1 MNIFNRLF
9 KRNAKATFPPEFLT
23 TKFPNQNTYLGKD
36 ATAFAAIDKIAN
48 SFAALDFGIYSY
60 DTREK
65 QRDHYLYKLLK
76 EPNKEETHSIFFTSI
91 IQDYFNSGNVYLF
104 ISRDADNIPVSL
116 FRINPKSVDVTR
128 DEYTNE
134 KIFKYK
140 GKQFTA
146 NDILHVPSRWD
157 YNGLVGKSI
166 FDACGEIFNT
176 SLALD
181 AYTKN
186 TFENSLGKRLAID
199 ISKAYP
205 TATPEQIQRIREQYQ
220 ANYAGVEN
228 AGTPIIKAPGVEYET
243 IDSGLTDNRAQEL
256 QELRNFQRDIIA
268 ELFQIPV
275 DYLTGCTSKDLET
288 LTTLYTASAI
298 QPLAQIFQESF
309 IKLLNPLEKEEL
321 YLEFDFNGLIR
332 TSLSSRVDVLVKQL
346 TNGMISPNEARKMEN
361 RSELP
366 EAGNNFFMP
375 VNLAPLNNEYI
386 TAYMA
391 KQKQTAQQTEAD
403 ILDSHSLAGDDKI

>member
-1 MNIFNRLF
+1 MSIFNRLF
-9 KRNAKATFPPEFLT
+9 KRNAKAVFPPEFLT
-23 TKFPNQNTYLGKD
+23 TKFSNQNPYLGKD

-48 SFAALDFGIYSY
+48 SFAALDFGVYSY

-76 EPNKEETHSIFFTSI
+76 EPNKEETHSTFFTSV
-91 IQDYFNSGNVYLF
+91 IQDYFNKGNVFLY
-104 ISRDADNIPVSL
+104 ISRDSDNIPISL
-116 FRINPKSVDVTR
+116 FRLNPTSVQVSR

-134 KIFKYK
+134 KIFTYK
-140 GKQFTA
+140 GNKHTA
-146 NDILHVPSRWD
+146 NEILHIPSRWD

-166 FDACGEIFNT
+166 FDSCKEIFNT
-176 SLALD
+176 SLSLD

-205 TATPEQIQRIREQYQ
+205 QATDEQIQRIREQYR

-228 AGTPIIKAPGVEYET
+228 AGTPIIKAPGVDYET
-243 IDSGLTDNRAQEL
+243 IDSGLTDNRSQEL
-256 QELRNFQRDIIA
+256 QELRHFQRDVIA

-275 DYLTGCTSKDLET
+275 DYLTGTTSKDLET

-298 QPLAQIFQESF
+298 QPLAQAFQEAF

-321 YLEFDFNGLIR
+321 YLEFDFNGLIK
-332 TSLSSRVDVLVKQL
+332 TSLSNRVDVMVKQL
-346 TNGMISPNEARKMEN
+346 TNGMISPNEARKLEN
-361 RSELP
+361 RAALP
-366 EAGNNFFMP
+366 EAGDNFFMP

-391 KQKQTAQQTEAD
+391 KQKQVAQQTQTD
-403 ILDSHSLAGDDKI
+403 ILDEHSLAGDDKI